1 MTGTSTTE
9 LDYFFIAGINYK
21 KTDVSI
27 RGKFAI
33 NIIQYDSLLKKAPAD
48 KLKELF
54 ILSTCNRTEIY
65 GIANHP
71 DDLINLLCSE
81 TAGDVNTFKQLAYI
95 KRGKEAIEHLFA
107 VGAGLDSQ
115 ILGDYEIIGQL
126 KQSVKFAKEK
136 NFIGTFCER
145 LINSVLQSSKFI
157 KSNTELSSGTVSV
170 SFAAIQFLRSE
181 VKHVKDKNILLI
193 GAGKIG
199 RNTCKY
205 LVTLSQNPNI
215 TVMNRTDET
224 AIELA
229 KSMSIHFASYSEL
242 EKQIDIADIIL
253 VSTNAETPVILK
265 KNIKA
270 DKQKILI
277 DLSIPSNIDPSVA
290 ELSNVILVNVDEL
303 SRQKDETLQKR
314 EAEVPQ
320 AKVIIEQHINDFAD
334 WHEMRRNV
342 PVLKAVKQKLIDIH
356 SDDLFHDSYAFPLDA
371 ISTTANSVAIQK
383 VIDTM
388 AVKLR
393 NNNTK
398 GCQYIEAI
406 NDYITSGINS

>member
-1 MTGTSTTE
+1 MTGTSITE
-9 LDYFFIAGINYK
+9 LDHFFVAGINYK

-33 NIIQYDSLLKKAPAD
+33 NTTQYESLLAKAPVD

-54 ILSTCNRTEIY
+54 VLSTCNRTEIY
-65 GIANHP
+65 GIASHAE
-71 DDLINLLCSE
+71 DLINLLCSE
-81 TAGDVNTFKQLAYI
+81 TSGDINKFKQLAYI
-95 KRGKEAIEHLFA
+95 KRGKEAIEHLFE

-126 KQSVKFAKEK
+126 KQAVKFAKER
-136 NFIGTFCER
+136 NFIGTFSER
-145 LINSVLQSSKFI
+145 LINSVLQSSKCV

-170 SFAAIQFLRSE
+170 SFAAIQFLRN
-181 VKHVKDKNILLI
+181 HVQDIADKNILLI
-193 GAGKIG
+193 GTGKIG

-205 LVTLSQNPNI
+205 LVGHFEANNI

-224 AIELA
+224 AVELA
-229 KSMSIHFASYSEL
+229 KSMNIKYASYGNLHKE
-242 EKQIDIADIIL
+242 IDAADIIL

-265 KNIKA
+265 KDIKA
-270 DKQKILI
+270 GSKKILI
-277 DLSIPSNIDPSVA
+277 DLSIPNNIDPAVA
-290 ELSNVILVNVDEL
+290 ELSTITLINVDEL
-303 SRQKDETLQKR
+303 SKQKDETLQRR

-320 AKVIIEQHINDFAD
+320 AKTIIEAHISDFID
-334 WHEMRRNV
+334 WHEMRRHV
-342 PVLKAVKQKLIDIH
+342 PVLKAVKKKLMEIH
-356 SDDLFHDSYAFPLDA
+356 SDDLFHDSYAFPLDSV
-371 ISTTANSVAIQK
+371 STTANPVAVQK

-393 NNNTK
+393 SNNTK

>member
-1 MTGTSTTE
+1 MTGASTS
-9 LDYFFIAGINYK
+9 DINNFFIAGINYK

-27 RGKFAI
+27 RGSFAI
-33 NIIQYDSLLKKAPAD
+33 NSNQYNSLLQKASGN
-48 KLKELF
+48 KLKDVF
-54 ILSTCNRTEIY
+54 VLSTCNRTEIY

-71 DDLINLLCSE
+71 NDLINLLCSE
-81 TAGDVNTFKQLAYI
+81 TAGDINIFKQLAYI

-126 KQSVKFAKEK
+126 KQSVKFAKER

-157 KSNTELSSGTVSV
+157 KSNTEISSGTVSV
-170 SFAAIQFLRSE
+170 SFAAIQFLRSD
-181 VKHVKDKNILLI
+181 VKEIKDKNILLI

-205 LVTLSQNPNI
+205 LVELLDAGNI

-229 KSMSIHFASYSEL
+229 KSMQINYAPYSDL
-242 EKQIDIADIIL
+242 ENQIKAADIIL

-265 KNIKA
+265 KDVTVA
-270 DKQKILI
+270 KQKVLI
-277 DLSIPSNIDPSVA
+277 DLSIPNNIDVSVRD
-290 ELSNVILVNVDEL
+290 LSHITLINVDEL
-303 SRQKDETLQKR
+303 SKQKDETLQKR

-320 AKVIIEQHINDFAD
+320 AKAIIADHISDFVE

-342 PVLKAVKQKLIDIH
+342 PVLKAVKQKLMEIH
-356 SDDLFHDSYAFPLDA
+356 KDDLFNYEYTSPLVPSADDSE
-371 ISTTANSVAIQK
+371 TIQK
-383 VIDTM
+383 VINTM

-393 NNNTK
+393 SNNTK

>member
-1 MTGTSTTE
+1 MTGTSITE
-9 LDYFFIAGINYK
+9 LNHFFVAGINYK

-33 NIIQYDSLLKKAPAD
+33 NTSQYESLLANVPAD

-65 GIANHP
+65 GIASQSE
-71 DDLINLLCSE
+71 DLISFLCSE
-81 TAGDVNTFKQLAYI
+81 TSGDITTFKELAYI
-95 KRGKEAIEHLFA
+95 KKGKEAIEHLFEVA
-107 VGAGLDSQ
+107 AGLDSQ

-126 KQSVKFAKEK
+126 KQAVKFAKER
-136 NFIGTFCER
+136 NFIGTFSER
-145 LINSVLQSSKFI
+145 LINSVLQSSKCV

-170 SFAAIQFLRSE
+170 SFAAVQFLRNQA
-181 VKHVKDKNILLI
+181 KDISNKNILLI
-193 GAGKIG
+193 GTGKIG

-205 LVTLSQNPNI
+205 LVGHFDANNI
-215 TVMNRTDET
+215 KVMNRTDET
-224 AIELA
+224 AVELA
-229 KSMSIHFASYSEL
+229 KLMNIKYASYEDL
-242 EKQIDIADIIL
+242 HNEINAADIIL

-265 KNIKA
+265 KDIKA
-270 DKQKILI
+270 GRKKILI
-277 DLSIPSNIDPSVA
+277 DLSIPNNIDPLVA
-290 ELSNVILVNVDEL
+290 ELSNITLINVDEL
-303 SRQKDETLQKR
+303 SKQKDETLQRR

-320 AKVIIEQHINDFAD
+320 AKTIIEAHISDFID
-334 WHEMRRNV
+334 WHEMRRHV
-342 PVLKAVKQKLIDIH
+342 TVLKAVKKKLMEIH
-356 SDDLFHDSYAFPLDA
+356 SDDLFNDSYPFPLDS
-371 ISTTANSVAIQK
+371 ISTTANPRAIQK